1 MPTVLKVARSLAAR
15 SRVALVPE
23 SLEMFTSPRAPK
35 SRLLL
40 DSVEVTDLTVML
52 QAAAVVVAALSG
64 MRHRPPNLSLL
75 LAVVVVAGTLLFRR
89 APMVRLAPLV
99 LQGRLREALV
109 AQTAV
114 PDQIIHIVRAVAVP
128 DGRERTLV
136 TPA

>member
-15 SRVALVPE
+15 SRAASVPE
-23 SLEMFTSPRAPK
+23 SLEMFTSQRAPK

-52 QAAAVVVAALSG
+52 QAAVVVVAALSG

-128 DGRERTLV
+128 DGRERMLV